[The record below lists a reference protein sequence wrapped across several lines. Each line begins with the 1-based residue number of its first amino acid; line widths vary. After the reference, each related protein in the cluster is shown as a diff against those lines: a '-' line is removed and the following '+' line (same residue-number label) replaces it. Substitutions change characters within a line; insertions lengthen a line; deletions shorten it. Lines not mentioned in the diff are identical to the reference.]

1 MPTRRE
7 VLAAG
12 LAVPMTATLSGVAK
26 NARGTRVAVVGAG
39 AFGGWTAL
47 TLARQGAQVTLV
59 EAWGPGNARASSGG
73 ETRVIRAT
81 YGTRRI
87 YTQLAARARALWR
100 AHDRAA
106 GRAFFKRTGAIWL
119 FGTDNAFG
127 RASADAL
134 AAQGL
139 PFEWLTPAES
149 AARYPQFA
157 YDGIASVLFE
167 PEAGY
172 LLARRACEHVA
183 ERFVAEGGTLR
194 TAAAVSPVAV
204 TGPSLKQLPLSDGSR
219 LEADVF
225 LFACGPWLGALFPD
239 VIGSRVT
246 PTRQEVFYFGT
257 PPGDT
262 RHSDDRLPVWVDFGE
277 RLIYG
282 IPGNVHRGFK
292 LADDTPG
299 PRFDPTSGSRDLTR
313 EGVEAMRAFLKRRFP
328 ALAAA
333 PFLGG
338 EVCQYEASPDSHF
351 IVDRHP
357 AASNVWIA
365 GGGSG
370 HGYKMGPAM
379 GEVLAAALLGAPLPT
394 REWSLARLEDPARA
408 EVEKWV

>member
-12 LAVPMTATLSGVAK
+12 LAVPMTAMLSQGSK
-26 NARGTRVAVVGAG
+26 NARGVRVAIVGAG

-47 TLARQGAQVTLV
+47 TLARQGARVTLV
-59 EAWGPGNARASSGG
+59 DAWGPGNVRASSGG

-81 YGTRRI
+81 YGTRRV
-87 YTQLAARARALWR
+87 YTQLAARAIELWR
-100 AHDRAA
+100 AHDRAFD
-106 GRAFFKRTGAIWL
+106 RAFFKRTGAIWL
-119 FGTDNAFG
+119 FGADNAFG

-139 PFEWLTPAES
+139 PFEWLTPSES
-149 AARYPQFA
+149 ATRYPQFA
-157 YDGIASVLFE
+157 YDGIASVLYE

-183 ERFVAEGGTLR
+183 ERVAAEGGTVR
-194 TAAAVSPVAV
+194 TAAAATPVAIPGGDV
-204 TGPSLKQLPLSDGSR
+204 KSIALADGTR
-219 LEADVF
+219 LEADLF
-225 LFACGPWLGALFPD
+225 LFAGGPWLGAMFPGI
-239 VIGSRVT
+239 IGPRVT
-246 PTRQEVFYFGT
+246 PTRQEVFYFGA

-262 RHSDDRLPVWVDFGE
+262 RHSDERLPVWVDFGE

-282 IPGNVHRGFK
+282 IPGNAHRGFK

-313 EGVEAMRAFLKRRFP
+313 DGIDAMRAFLKRRFP
-328 ALAAA
+328 ALADA

-357 AASNVWIA
+357 GAANVWIA

-379 GEVLAAALLGAPLPT
+379 GEVLAAAMLGAPLPT
-394 REWSLARLEDPARA
+394 TEWSLARLKDPAGA
-408 EVEKWV
+408 QEEKWV